1 MEFKEANRF
10 SSDEEQK
17 TVLVD
22 IDETICFYS
31 GKRKYDLSEPN
42 YENIKKINS
51 LYDAGWRVV
60 YWTARGAV
68 SKIDYSEH
76 TKSQLDD
83 WGCKYHDLIT
93 GTSTNPKPHFDML
106 IDDKA
111 KRIEEL

>member
-42 YENIKKINS
+42 YENIKKI
-51 LYDAGWRVV
+51 
-60 YWTARGAV
+60 
-68 SKIDYSEH
+68 
-76 TKSQLDD
+76 
-83 WGCKYHDLIT
+83 
-93 GTSTNPKPHFDML
+93 
-106 IDDKA
+106 
-111 KRIEEL
+111 